1 MREIALDTETTGL
14 SHRDGHRIIEIGCV
28 ELINRIPTG
37 KVYHQYIN
45 PERDVSPGAA
55 EISGLTYDF
64 LKDFPTF
71 QVIAN
76 EFYEFIDGATLV
88 IHNASFDV
96 GFINAEFSRLN
107 LPHVSL
113 SQTIDTVALSRK
125 KFPGHPANL
134 DAICKRFS
142 IDISKRV
149 KHGALVDAELLA
161 EVYIELLGGRQ
172 GTIFKEENINP
183 IAIATNRPYR
193 EPRHF
198 AVNENELK
206 EHQEFLK
213 EIKDAIWTKAS
224 SA

>member
-14 SHRDGHRIIEIGCV
+14 SHRDGHRIIEIGCI

-37 KVYHQYIN
+37 RVYHQYIN
-45 PERDVSPGAA
+45 PERDVSPDAS

-71 QVIAN
+71 QLIADD
-76 EFYEFIDGATLV
+76 FYKFIDGAILV
-88 IHNASFDV
+88 IHNASFDI
-96 GFINAEFSRLN
+96 GFINSEFARLN
-107 LPHVSL
+107 IPQINLN
-113 SQTIDTVALSRK
+113 QTVDTVVLSRK

-134 DAICKRFS
+134 DAICKRFN
-142 IDISKRV
+142 IDNSKRI

-172 GTIFKEENINP
+172 GKLFKENITSLPKITAANKP
-183 IAIATNRPYR
+183 FRA
-193 EPRHF
+193 PRHF
-198 AVNENELK
+198 AVNEDELK

-213 EIKDAIWTKAS
+213 EIKDALWLKAS
-224 SA
+224 I